1 MVESIELL
9 FSFENLNKNK
19 AKKFSIL
26 TLAAQMSGD
35 SKLKEY
41 NTDMI
46 MKEELKDEAFSQRQ
60 PKLIHEQ
67 TLDVQLNNLFW
78 AFVKGDSNY
87 IYEFD
92 TRTYKVRDEFLKK
105 ASALGFAALTTFS
118 ITNYLYAK
126 LVRERKNIH
135 PAMKIGI
142 LVTINVIPGSIFAYR
157 GYKIYADTQ
166 DYLFKKY
173 LVN

>member
-1 MVESIELL
+1 MELL

-26 TLAAQMSGD
+26 TLAEQMSGD

-87 IYEFD
+87 SMNLTQER
-92 TRTYKVRDEFLKK
+92 TRYVMNSL
-105 ASALGFAALTTFS
+105 
-118 ITNYLYAK
+118 
-126 LVRERKNIH
+126 RKR
-135 PAMKIGI
+135 
-142 LVTINVIPGSIFAYR
+142 L
-157 GYKIYADTQ
+157 
-166 DYLFKKY
+166 L
-173 LVN
+173 